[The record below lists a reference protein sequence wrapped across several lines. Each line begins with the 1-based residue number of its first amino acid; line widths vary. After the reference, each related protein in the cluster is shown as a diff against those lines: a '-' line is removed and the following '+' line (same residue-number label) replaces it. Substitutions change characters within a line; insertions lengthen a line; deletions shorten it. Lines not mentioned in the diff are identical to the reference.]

1 MLRRWGKQYRLIREA
16 VGVGISFGE
25 QPDNGLSLFFL
36 SFWAAKNL
44 HWWPRR
50 RKRNFTA
57 CAWDIS
63 FYETCVFLSVSG
75 TTCFWTD
82 LIDSSCPKWYRKRIT
97 GPTKLTRA
105 RSVRTPA
112 ASWTCSCSAERRMVS
127 SPISDPLTGTPYST
141 DTGRCPRGNYCWKW
155 RRSLSP
161 DCRCMMCWQWSRT
174 AKDRLG
180 WKLWGKVR
188 RVLQSHFSF
197 PHVMYLL

>member
-36 SFWAAKNL
+36 FFLGCEEAA
-44 HWWPRR
+44 
-50 RKRNFTA
+50 FMTE
-57 CAWDIS
+57 
-63 FYETCVFLSVSG
+63 ETEKKLYRVCVGYFILWNYCVFLSVSG

-82 LIDSSCPKWYRKRIT
+82 FIDSSCPKWYRKRIT
-97 GPTKLTRA
+97 GPTKLTSA

-127 SPISDPLTGTPYST
+127 SPISDPLTGMPYST
-141 DTGRCPRGNYCWKW
+141 DTGKCPRGNYCWKW
-155 RRSLSP
+155 RRSLSL
-161 DCRCMMCWQWSRT
+161 DCLCMMCWQWSRT
-174 AKDRLG
+174 ARDRLG

-188 RVLQSHFSF
+188 RVL
-197 PHVMYLL
+197 